1 MIADLIRK
9 NRSFRRF
16 HQNHALD
23 TETLTDLVDLA
34 RLSASAAN
42 LQPLRYI
49 LSADSQKNAQ
59 IFSCL
64 GWAAY
69 LKDWKGPEE
78 GEKPS
83 GYIIVLSDSE
93 KANDFVG
100 YDCGIASQSIL
111 LGAREKELAGCMIA
125 SINRQQLR
133 SLLNIDARFKILL
146 VIAIGKPKE
155 EVVIEPVGSD
165 DNIRY
170 WRDETGV
177 HHVPKRN
184 LKDIIIDSF

>member
-1 MIADLIRK
+1 
-9 NRSFRRF
+9 
-16 HQNHALD
+16 
-23 TETLTDLVDLA
+23 
-34 RLSASAAN
+34 
-42 LQPLRYI
+42 
-49 LSADSQKNAQ
+49 
-59 IFSCL
+59 
-64 GWAAY
+64 
-69 LKDWKGPEE
+69 
-78 GEKPS
+78 
-83 GYIIVLSDSE
+83 
-93 KANDFVG
+93 
-100 YDCGIASQSIL
+100 
-111 LGAREKELAGCMIA
+111 MIA

-184 LKDIIIDSF
+184 LKDIIIDSY

>member
-16 HQNHALD
+16 HQDHALD
-23 TETLTDLVDLA
+23 AETLIDLVDLA

-42 LQPLRYI
+42 LQPLRYV
-49 LSADSQKNAQ
+49 LSVDSQKNSQ

-69 LKDWKGPEE
+69 LKDWKGPKE
-78 GEKPS
+78 GERPS
-83 GYIIVLSDSE
+83 AYIIVLSDSE

-155 EVVIEPVGSD
+155 EVVIESVGSD

-170 WRDETGV
+170 WRDSDSV

-184 LKDIIIDSF
+184 LKDIIIDSY

>member
-1 MIADLIRK
+1 MIADLIKK

-16 HQNHALD
+16 QQNHALD
-23 TETLTDLVDLA
+23 AETLTDLVDLA

-78 GEKPS
+78 GERPS

-111 LGAREKELAGCMIA
+111 LGAREKELAGCMVA

-184 LKDIIIDSF
+184 LKDIIIDSY

>member
-1 MIADLIRK
+1 MIADLIKK
-9 NRSFRRF
+9 NRSFRKF
-16 HQNHALD
+16 HQNHALNV
-23 TETLTDLVDLA
+23 ETLTDLVDLA